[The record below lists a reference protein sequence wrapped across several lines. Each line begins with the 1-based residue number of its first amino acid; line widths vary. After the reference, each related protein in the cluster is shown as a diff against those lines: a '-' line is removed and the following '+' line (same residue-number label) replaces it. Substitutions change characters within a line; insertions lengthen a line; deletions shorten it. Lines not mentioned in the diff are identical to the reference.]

1 MHRSARE
8 VGTVRTCARPICMRL
23 RLSPTISY
31 NTTKKSR
38 RWTFLSCD
46 IWFRPAFVLRP
57 RLRSFRTWKQPENRH
72 PLPDPLPLSYL
83 VRAQSIGKAFCQTQ
97 QSRSASAVDRQDL
110 PPSATESIREQRPE
124 PPSAARPAAAPRS
137 QSAARPAAV
146 RCETGRCALVAV
158 RRAVDPRAET
168 GAAVR
173 RETGRCS
180 PVAVR
185 RETGRRTPRDRLHAA
200 RRPRAPSAR
209 DKPPSAANPTSPS
222 RPNVWWCLPCRCIS
236 PLLPLVCAPVI

>member
-83 VRAQSIGKAFCQTQ
+83 VRAQSIRSAATEL
-97 QSRSASAVDRQDL
+97 SRSAPCLGKTFRRAPSALRPSVERSRSAPRQDL
-110 PPSATESIREQRPE
+110 PSSTVRRQIWRRAQSIRRA
-124 PPSAARPAAAPRS
+124 SAA
-137 QSAARPAAV
+137 
-146 RCETGRCALVAV
+146 E
-158 RRAVDPRAET
+158 
-168 GAAVR
+168 
-173 RETGRCS
+173 S
-180 PVAVR
+180 PS
-185 RETGRRTPRDRLHAA
+185 RD
-200 RRPRAPSAR
+200 RAPSAVDLCLASTR
-209 DKPPSAANPTSPS
+209 ASAARRSPSATRPERS
-222 RPNVWWCLPCRCIS
+222 RSTERSLWWLRRP
-236 PLLPLVCAPVI
+236 PADGDP